1 MITQEMKS
9 SLKYGAKKL
18 TKHERRAY
26 MAKVT
31 ASHYQ
36 GSIYKAEKDLGWF
49 RATIQLGQKELETG
63 FICLGNYSARGRKKI
78 EQTIPTLEKD
88 VRELVERESQTDPKF
103 QTEKKFCKISAI
115 AVCEMLEQEKGYP
128 QGLLSQQTMNNLLNR
143 LGYSLKK
150 R

>member
-1 MITQEMKS
+1 MIPQEMKS

-18 TKHERRAY
+18 TKHERRVY

-63 FICLGNYSARGRKKI
+63 FICLANYIVLEEERK
-78 EQTIPTLEKD
+78 
-88 VRELVERESQTDPKF
+88 
-103 QTEKKFCKISAI
+103 
-115 AVCEMLEQEKGYP
+115 
-128 QGLLSQQTMNNLLNR
+128 
-143 LGYSLKK
+143 
-150 R
+150 